1 MQMKKD
7 PAGGGTQVGNVLQ
20 LSLSKRI
27 FYKKLHFRTNA
38 VILQRQAK
46 KMVFPRFL
54 TGFMTSNLPKL
65 ERWKNKK

>member
-38 VILQRQAK
+38 VILQRQAQK
-46 KMVFPRFL
+46 NGL
-54 TGFMTSNLPKL
+54 SEISGWIHDL
-65 ERWKNKK
+65 ESPTIRALEK